1 MKKRNQKMI
10 NEIIDNF
17 NWHKV
22 SLVMEELNW
31 KWARLDEGGRARL
44 DEGGSIPTILD
55 LKVSAQ
61 ERLESAI
68 NQALNPKNTE
78 DKGIGWI
85 SASGGLKATAWR
97 TKNYKL
103 AQIRLEFII
112 EEWDATK

>member
-1 MKKRNQKMI
+1 MKKRNQTMI

-31 KWARLDEGGRARL
+31 KWAGLG
-44 DEGGSIPTILD
+44 EGGSIPTILD

-68 NQALNPKNTE
+68 KQALNPKNTE

-112 EEWDATK
+112 EEWEATK

>member
-1 MKKRNQKMI
+1 MKMRNQTMI
-10 NEIIDNF
+10 DKFIDNF
-17 NWHKV
+17 IWHILAV
-22 SLVMEELNW
+22 VMEELNW
-31 KWARLDEGGRARL
+31 NWAGLG
-44 DEGGSIPTILD
+44 EGGSIPNTLD
-55 LKVSAQ
+55 LKVAAQ

-68 NQALNPKNTE
+68 KQALNPKNTE

-103 AQIRLEFII
+103 SQIRLEFII

>member
-1 MKKRNQKMI
+1 MKKRNQTMI
-10 NEIIDNF
+10 DEIIDNF
-17 NWHKV
+17 NWHIV
-22 SLVMEELNW
+22 AVVMEELNW
-31 KWARLDEGGRARL
+31 RWAEADGGM
-44 DEGGSIPTILD
+44 SIPTKLD
-55 LKVSAQ
+55 LKVAAQ

-68 NQALNPKNTE
+68 KQALNPKNTE

-112 EEWDATK
+112 EEWEATK

>member
-1 MKKRNQKMI
+1 MKKRNQTMI

-22 SLVMEELNW
+22 AVIMEELNW
-31 KWARLDEGGRARL
+31 KWAGLG
-44 DEGGSIPTILD
+44 EGGSIPTTLD
-55 LKVSAQ
+55 LKVAAQ

-68 NQALNPKNTE
+68 KQALNPKNTE
-78 DKGIGWI
+78 DKDIGWI

-103 AQIRLEFII
+103 DQIRLEFII
-112 EEWDATK
+112 EEWEATK

>member
-1 MKKRNQKMI
+1 MKKKNQTMI
-10 NEIIDNF
+10 NEVIDNF

-22 SLVMEELNW
+22 SVVMDELNW
-31 KWARLDEGGRARL
+31 KWARL

-55 LKVSAQ
+55 LKVAAQ

-68 NQALNPKNTE
+68 KQALDPKNTE
-78 DKGIGWI
+78 DKDIGWI